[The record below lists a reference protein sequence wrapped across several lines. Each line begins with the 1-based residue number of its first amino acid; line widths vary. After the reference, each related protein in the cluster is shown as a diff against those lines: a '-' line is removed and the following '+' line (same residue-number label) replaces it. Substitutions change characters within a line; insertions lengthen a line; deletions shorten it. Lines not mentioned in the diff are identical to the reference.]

1 MKHQTLVATIII
13 NDFLNKLCVARTSYY
28 TIKIRLQWQQCILK
42 VASYDDKEKI
52 QGSCKLDNAL
62 SLTIF
67 KINTSQ

>member
-1 MKHQTLVATIII
+1 MKHQTLAETIIT
-13 NDFLNKLCVARTSYY
+13 NDFLNKLCAAKTSYY
-28 TIKIRLQWQQCILK
+28 TIKMRLQQHQCILK

-52 QGSCKLDNAL
+52 QESCKLDNAI